1 MERWMDR
8 VMDGWMDGWMDGV
21 MNGWMDGVMDTV
33 LQFISCFTVGQD
45 GTYRA
50 SHVLSYVISGCVII
64 VDQAQLW

>member
-1 MERWMDR
+1 
-8 VMDGWMDGWMDGV
+8 MDGWSD
-21 MNGWMDGVMDTV
+21 GWMDGVMDTV

-50 SHVLSYVISGCVII
+50 SHALSYVFSGCVIV